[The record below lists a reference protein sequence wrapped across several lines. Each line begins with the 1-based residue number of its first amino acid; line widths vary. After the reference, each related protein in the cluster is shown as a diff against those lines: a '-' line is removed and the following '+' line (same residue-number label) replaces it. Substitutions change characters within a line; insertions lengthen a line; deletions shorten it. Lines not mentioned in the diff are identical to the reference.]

1 MVNLTEKMYRRK
13 RPAERGLTKLS
24 YVHVAW
30 SKITNGKKGS
40 SNWLN
45 KVGIKKTFNWLFF
58 YVSRW
63 TNTKK
68 KVFPKLLMWCIGYF
82 KVTECIP
89 RRQQHQHQFFTI
101 KKEKRKATTNLAVI
115 DSTFSPI
122 KPPLLAPFSMQEPE
136 VIELQNVQNK
146 STRSRAT
153 CFTDVLYIWRLLWYI
168 TERM

>member
-1 MVNLTEKMYRRK
+1 MVNLKEKMYRRK

-58 YVSRW
+58 FTFHGGQTQRKKFSRKYWCDVSGILKSR
-63 TNTKK
+63 NAYQ
-68 KVFPKLLMWCIGYF
+68 GDN
-82 KVTECIP
+82 
-89 RRQQHQHQFFTI
+89 TI

-153 CFTDVLYIWRLLWYI
+153 CFTDVLHIWRLLWYI